1 MNIFTKIIISTC
13 VLSLY
18 TVQAQN
24 DGIKILNLPTTIN
37 NNYLFDGYWGI
48 SNDDKTTNFKISGTK
63 LTNNS
68 TKTSE
73 NLFLDLYLVP
83 ADEEL
88 DLSKLPNKIK
98 TNARLGKLE
107 PNGTSFNNIVITIKN
122 SDIENY
128 DLNNLIPVLVLLDRD
143 TNNVLNYRVLN
154 NSVNIT
160 FEKEFVAGGEFNGSK
175 LNLPTAKT
183 DLVPTK
189 ASAIPKIDNNIASNS
204 LAKNANANSSAK
216 KTNDMIANSG
226 QKIST
231 NSDQKTIT
239 NSNTDSK
246 KSDIIPQAKQSLAKN
261 DSMGDTSSDMSSKQ
275 DMSKSTDSDINVFN
289 PIPSATP
296 ENGVLNPYVTVESS
310 LEVNNTHKALRIT
323 GVWKLDIDFE
333 KMLISIT
340 GDQNAIQ
347 NYSFRKSNKLRLM
360 LYFSKE
366 DLNVNIVNGYDFAS
380 FEVDPIEGAY
390 KLDELEFYDNITK
403 LVPAGEYFPLLVLKE
418 FNSDKGEYVI
428 RTAIRV
434 GEKVRFY

>member
-73 NLFLDLYLVP
+73 NLYLELYLVP
-83 ADEEL
+83 GNEEL
-88 DLSKLPNKIK
+88 DITKLPNKIRI
-98 TNARLGKLE
+98 NARLGKLE
-107 PNGTSFNNIVITIKN
+107 PNGTSFNNIVITIKS

-128 DLNNLIPVLVLLDRD
+128 NLNDLTPVLVLIDRD

-154 NSVNIT
+154 NNVNIT
-160 FEKEFVAGGEFNGSK
+160 FEKEFVGGGEFSASK
-175 LNLPTAKT
+175 LNLLTAKT

-189 ASAIPKIDNNIASNS
+189 ANVIPKVDNNTSSNNISSNS
-204 LAKNANANSSAK
+204 SIKNVKADSSAK
-216 KTNDMIANSG
+216 KTNNMIANSDP
-226 QKIST
+226 KTST
-231 NSDQKTIT
+231 DS
-239 NSNTDSK
+239 NSNTNSK
-246 KSDIIPQAKQSLAKN
+246 TNDIIPQAKQSLAKN
-261 DSMGDTSSDMSSKQ
+261 DSMGDISSDTSSKQ
-275 DMSKSTDSDINVFN
+275 AISKNNNSDINVFN

-296 ENGVLNPYVTVESS
+296 ENGVFNPYVTVEST
-310 LEVNNTHKALRIT
+310 LELNDSHKALKIT
-323 GVWKLDIDFE
+323 GIWKLDIDFE
-333 KMLISIT
+333 KMTVSIS
-340 GDQNAIQ
+340 GDQNAIE
-347 NYSFRKSNKLRLM
+347 NYSFKKSNKLRMM

-366 DLNVNIVNGYDFAS
+366 DLNVNSVSGFDFAS
-380 FEVDPIEGAY
+380 FEIDPIAGAY
-390 KLDELEFYDNITK
+390 KLDELDFSDNITK
-403 LVPAGEYFPLLVLKE
+403 LVPAGDYFPLLVLKE

-434 GEKVRFY
+434 GEIVHFN